1 MFRVSS
7 CFFVMLRDIMLVVVM
22 LSAVMMNAE
31 ESIYDRLSDVKLS
44 LVLLIVVVLHSRV
57 GY

>member
-1 MFRVSS
+1 
-7 CFFVMLRDIMLVVVM
+7 MLRDIMLVVVM

>member
-1 MFRVSS
+1 
-7 CFFVMLRDIMLVVVM
+7 MLRDIMLVVVM

-44 LVLLIVVVLHSRV
+44 LALLIVVVLHPRV